1 MLKIAKEVLENLN
14 FVGKL
19 NISMLGK
26 YSTKII
32 TEKVIITDER
42 LEHIKEHHPELEYK
56 EIKSIKSAIENPD
69 FIFED
74 RKNIDTILLVKK
86 INMFNK
92 HSRIVVKLNTRTDIQ
107 DKFNSVISFWQ
118 ISEKKLGQY
127 LKNEKIIYKKLDK

>member
-1 MLKIAKEVLENLN
+1 MN

-56 EIKSIKSAIENPD
+56 EIKSIKSVIENPD

-127 LKNEKIIYKKLDK
+127 LRNEKIIYKKLDN

>member
-56 EIKSIKSAIENPD
+56 EIKSIKSVIENPD

-127 LKNEKIIYKKLDK
+127 LRNEKIIYKKLDK

>member
-56 EIKSIKSAIENPD
+56 EIKFIKSIIENPD

-92 HSRIVVKLNTRTDIQ
+92 YFRIVVKLNTRTDIQ

-127 LKNEKIIYKKLDK
+127 LRNEKIIYKKLDK

>member
-26 YSTKII
+26 YSTIII

-56 EIKSIKSAIENPD
+56 EIKSIKSVIENPD

-118 ISEKKLGQY
+118 ISEKKIRSIF
-127 LKNEKIIYKKLDK
+127 EK

>member
-127 LKNEKIIYKKLDK
+127 LRNEKIIYKKLDK

>member
-1 MLKIAKEVLENLN
+1 MN

-56 EIKSIKSAIENPD
+56 EIKSIKSVIEDPD
-69 FIFED
+69 YIFED
-74 RKNIDTILLVKK
+74 RKNIDTILLVKRFK
-86 INMFNK
+86 IINK
-92 HSRIVVKLNTRTDIQ
+92 NCRIVVKLNTSIDIQ
-107 DKFNSVISFWQ
+107 DKFNSIISFWQ

-127 LKNEKIIYKKLDK
+127 LRNEKIIYEKLDK

>member
-1 MLKIAKEVLENLN
+1 MLKIAKKVSENLN

-19 NISMLGK
+19 NITMLGK

-56 EIKSIKSAIENPD
+56 EIKSIKSVIENPD

-127 LKNEKIIYKKLDK
+127 LRNEKIIYKKLDN

>member
-56 EIKSIKSAIENPD
+56 EIKSIKSVIENPD

-86 INMFNK
+86 INMFKK

-127 LKNEKIIYKKLDK
+127 LRNEKIIYKKLDK

>member
-1 MLKIAKEVLENLN
+1 MN

-26 YSTKII
+26 YSTIII
-32 TEKVIITDER
+32 TEKVIITNEK

-56 EIKSIKSAIENPD
+56 EIKSIKSVIENLD

-118 ISEKKLGQY
+118 ISEK
-127 LKNEKIIYKKLDK
+127 N

>member
-26 YSTKII
+26 HSTKII

-56 EIKSIKSAIENPD
+56 EIKSIKSVIENPD

-127 LKNEKIIYKKLDK
+127 LRNEKIIYKKLDK

>member
-56 EIKSIKSAIENPD
+56 EIKSIKSVIENPD

-118 ISEKKLGQY
+118 ISEKKIRSIF
-127 LKNEKIIYKKLDK
+127 EK